1 MMGSVDLPQFIV
13 AGLSSGALYALMA
26 LGFTIVFASTGVINF
41 AQGEFYMLGGMIS
54 VVSLSVLGVPLV
66 FALLIGIVATTLV
79 GVAFELLAIRPRKDG
94 DPLALIIITVGGSI
108 LIQSLTRHAVGG
120 EELATLPDF
129 SPGPSIVIAGV
140 TIVRQALW
148 LWGIMV
154 MAVVALTFL
163 YRRTRFG
170 KAMRA
175 CSIDRDGA
183 RLVGI
188 GTARVVTASFALAA
202 TLGALAGAATAP
214 TIPPVFYSG
223 AGVGLK
229 GFAAAILGGLGNP
242 VAAVA
247 GGLLLGLIENIA
259 SGFISSTYK
268 DGIALVVLLGVL
280 FVRPQGLFGGKGR
293 EKL

>member
-1 MMGSVDLPQFIV
+1 MTGKDLLQFIV
-13 AGLSSGALYALMA
+13 AGLSSGALYALLA
-26 LGFTIVFASTGVINF
+26 LGFTIVYASTGVINF
-41 AQGEFYMLGGMIS
+41 AQGEFYMLGGM
-54 VVSLSVLGVPLV
+54 LGVLAFDSLGIPLV
-66 FALLIGIVATTLV
+66 FAALLAILATTAV
-79 GVAFELLAIRPRKDG
+79 GVLFELLAIRPRKDG

-120 EELATLPDF
+120 EELATLPSF
-129 SPGPSIVIAGV
+129 SPGPSIGIAGV
-140 TIVRQALW
+140 TIVRQSLW
-148 LWGIMV
+148 IWGITAV
-154 MAVVALTFL
+154 AVVGLTLL

-188 GTARVVTASFALAA
+188 DTARVVTASFALAA
-202 TLGALAGAATAP
+202 ALGAIAGVVISP
-214 TIPPVFYSG
+214 TVPPVFYSG
-223 AGVGLK
+223 ASIGLK

-247 GGLLLGLIENIA
+247 GGLTLGLLENIA
-259 SGFISSTYK
+259 SGFISSTFK

-280 FVRPQGLFGGKGR
+280 FVRPQGLFGGRSR
-293 EKL
+293 EKV